1 MGAPKRRKCLS
12 AAKTAEGRWRTV
24 RRKGGQGVLLAPDGR
39 EFEGTEGEVRA
50 AAMTP
55 ERRRMLAD
63 AIRVVRLTTKPGT
76 ADRRR
81 LAASLRRYAILGTE
95 TDAALGL
102 GRDVPLPAG
111 MLVLAEA
118 AARAT
123 GQTLAEFVA
132 EWVASGI
139 EAARESGGVPLTRNE
154 RAALDRLAR
163 RAAAG

>member
-1 MGAPKRRKCLS
+1 MSAEKSRRWH
-12 AAKTAEGRWRTV
+12 TYV
-24 RRKGGQGVLLAPDGR
+24 RKADGKAVLRAPDGR
-39 EFEGTEGEVRA
+39 DFEGTAAEVRA

-63 AIRVVRLTTKPGT
+63 GLRVTRLTTGT
-76 ADRRR
+76 RTDARAWMVAERRR
-81 LAASLRRYAILGTE
+81 EAIQGAE

-102 GRDVPLPAG
+102 GRDVPLPAAL
-111 MLVLAEA
+111 LVLAEA

-139 EAARESGGVPLTRNE
+139 EAARDSGGVPLTRHE
-154 RAALDRLAR
+154 RAALDRLGAVE
-163 RAAAG
+163 G